1 MTEERAST
9 QPQNKSFGSVLY
21 SWIEPYLRPE
31 MAAMLLL
38 GFASGLPL
46 YLVYQKTSFWL
57 RLEGIDRST
66 IGFFYWVGMAYSFKF
81 IWAPII
87 DKIKV
92 PILQP
97 AVGHRRSWM
106 MVSIAGTVLGLLT
119 IASADPSENLWPITI
134 GAILLAFSGATL
146 DVSIDAWRIESAPTE
161 RQANM
166 AASYSLGYR
175 GALIFSGLGF
185 VVADFANWSLS
196 FAFMAA
202 AMGVCALLILLI
214 KEPDI
219 ERVRK
224 AIDDLPLFAGPPNAV
239 AVGLGLFITARVL
252 TWLGVTQAH
261 IVDVLSGLA
270 VLVLLAGPLLLKATK
285 TGFAFRLQMA
295 MTGLV
300 FIYSRQLWHNFT
312 SIEDESRWLSLLV
325 LLTNFAVVGILGL
338 ILKNAHDAKKANGTS
353 EAEQARGKIYELFGT
368 PFKQVFD
375 RYGMVLI
382 PILILVS
389 IYRLSDFTMG
399 VMASPLYADLGYA
412 PAVVGGVQSGL
423 GVFATFVGLFIGGI
437 AAHRFGIM
445 RSMIIGA
452 AVTLVTNAAYA
463 WFAATAADSPDTW
476 RLIIAVCADN
486 VAGGFVTTV
495 FIAYLSSLVDPA
507 FAATQYALFSSLY
520 AMLNKF
526 AAGFSGVLADA
537 VGYINFFLIT
547 ASYAI
552 PAGLLVMYVMHL
564 QAKKPAPE
572 SLEAKTP

>member
-57 RLEGIDRST
+57 REEGIELST
-66 IGFFYWVGMAYSFKF
+66 IGFFYWLGMAYSFKF
-81 IWAPII
+81 LWAPVI
-87 DKIKV
+87 DKFEV
-92 PILQP
+92 PVLHN
-97 AVGHRRSWM
+97 ALGRRRSWM
-106 MVSIAGTVLGLLT
+106 IVSILGTVLGLLT
-119 IASADPSENLWPITI
+119 ISSADPSENLWPAVV
-134 GAILLAFSGATL
+134 GAFFLAFSGATL
-146 DVSIDAWRIESAPTE
+146 DVSIDAWRIESAPNE
-161 RQANM
+161 RQAHM

-175 GALIFSGLGF
+175 GAAFFSGLGL
-185 VVADFANWSLS
+185 VIAGFANWNIS
-196 FAFMAA
+196 FVFMATTMA
-202 AMGVCALLILLI
+202 ICALLVLVIR
-214 KEPDI
+214 EPNI
-219 ERVRK
+219 ERIRRE
-224 AIDDLPLFAGPPNAV
+224 IDNLPLLAGPTNAV
-239 AVGLGLFITARVL
+239 AVGIGLLVVARVC
-252 TWLGVTQAH
+252 TWLGLTQLYL
-261 IVDVLSGLA
+261 VEVLTA
-270 VLVLLAGPLLLKATK
+270 VAILILLAGPTLLKATK
-285 TGFAFRLQMA
+285 ITFVYRAQ
-295 MTGLV
+295 LV
-300 FIYSRQLWHNFT
+300 VAGIIFIYSRQIWQSLVGF
-312 SIEDESRWLSLLV
+312 EDDSRWLSLTV
-325 LLTNFAVVGILGL
+325 LLTNIGVIIAVIFIL
-338 ILKNAHDAKKANGTS
+338 ISSYRNQKAAGKIDP
-353 EAEQARGKIYELFGT
+353 EQARGKLYELFAT

-375 RYGMVLI
+375 RYGVIII

-399 VMASPLYADLGYA
+399 VMANPLYADLQYA
-412 PAVVGGVQSGL
+412 AELVGTVQSF
-423 GVFATFVGLFIGGI
+423 GVFATIFGLFLGGI

-452 AVTLVTNAAYA
+452 AITLITNAAYA